1 MSLEQIDLQDFAE
14 RYTAAWCSQN
24 PASVAAFYSPSGSLI
39 INGGAASV
47 GRSAVAEAAR
57 GFMMMFPDMRV
68 RMDSIL
74 TEGDRVE
81 YHWTLV
87 GTNSRPGGTGRRVCI
102 SGFEA
107 WKFGADKLIAESR
120 GTFDNDE
127 FQRQLE
133 HGVGEAGVR

>member
-1 MSLEQIDLQDFAE
+1 MSLEQTDLQDFAE

-24 PASVAAFYSPSGSLI
+24 PASVAAFYSPNGSLS

-47 GRSAVAEAAR
+47 GRSAVAETAR

-74 TEGDRVE
+74 TEGDRAE
-81 YHWTLV
+81 YHWTLI
-87 GTNSRPGGTGRRVCI
+87 GTNSGPGGTGRRVCI

-107 WKFGADKLIAESR
+107 WIFGDDRLIAESR
-120 GTFDNDE
+120 GTFDKDE

-133 HGVGEAGVR
+133 HGVGEAGLR

>member
-1 MSLEQIDLQDFAE
+1 MSLEQMDLQDFAV
-14 RYTAAWCSQN
+14 RYTVAWCSQN
-24 PASVAAFYSPSGSLI
+24 PASVAAFYSPNGSLS

-47 GRSAVAEAAR
+47 GRSAIAEAAR

-87 GTNSRPGGTGRRVCI
+87 GTNSGPGGTGRRVCI
-102 SGFEA
+102 SGFES
-107 WKFGADKLIAESR
+107 WKFGDDRLIAESR
-120 GTFDNDE
+120 GTFDKDE

-133 HGVGEAGVR
+133 IVVGGAGLR

>member
-24 PASVAAFYSPSGSLI
+24 PASVAAFYSPNGSLS
-39 INGGAASV
+39 INGGASSV
-47 GRSAVAEAAR
+47 GRSAIAETAR

-74 TEGDRVE
+74 TEGDRAE
-81 YHWTLV
+81 YHWTLI
-87 GTNSRPGGTGRRVCI
+87 GTNNGPGGTGRRVCI

-107 WKFGADKLIAESR
+107 WKFGDDRLIAESR
-120 GTFDNDE
+120 GTFDKDE
-127 FQRQLE
+127 FQRQVQ
-133 HGVGEAGVR
+133 HGVGETGAR